1 MNHGLGKLL
10 VRAFASGA
18 PGGCGGAFSGAFP
31 SATLQN
37 LSRGGANVFAAFT
50 AFANEHGAVNLGQG
64 FPTYGTPDFVKEA
77 AARAIAEEH
86 NQYSRP
92 GGHVR
97 LNNCLAEFYAPLFGR
112 DIDPM
117 NNVVV
122 FNGAQSALFNI
133 ILSFCNSGDEIAVIE
148 PFFDAYQKGAMLVGA
163 DVKGVPLRLPAEGS
177 STAADFS
184 LDLSELDA
192 VLSDKTRLLVLNT
205 PHNPTGKVFTANEL
219 QGIADVVRRYPNL
232 IVVSDEVYEM
242 SAFGG
247 LDKHHRF
254 AQCCGEDMFDR
265 TISLYS
271 AGKTFS
277 CTGWRIGY
285 AVAPAALCAPLI
297 ASQGAIS
304 FCSPSPLEVA
314 IAASMEEA
322 QENDYFASSGQ
333 LLESK
338 QRRFADLL
346 SAAGMKP
353 LLAEGG
359 YFLLADTSGIAL
371 PEDEQNSNKARDWR
385 VAEYLTE
392 TLGVTGIPTSPFYIT
407 EGNKALAENTIRLCF
422 ARKDEELDEAGRR
435 LLGLREL

>member
-133 ILSFCNSGDEIAVIE
+133 ILSFCNSGDEM
-148 PFFDAYQKGAMLVGA
+148 PWSG
-163 DVKGVPLRLPAEGS
+163 PLAR
-177 STAADFS
+177 
-184 LDLSELDA
+184 
-192 VLSDKTRLLVLNT
+192 
-205 PHNPTGKVFTANEL
+205 
-219 QGIADVVRRYPNL
+219 IRR
-232 IVVSDEVYEM
+232 
-242 SAFGG
+242 
-247 LDKHHRF
+247 
-254 AQCCGEDMFDR
+254 AQCSSAPMSGCRCACRPRDLPPQR
-265 TISLYS
+265 IS
-271 AGKTFS
+271 
-277 CTGWRIGY
+277 R
-285 AVAPAALCAPLI
+285 
-297 ASQGAIS
+297 
-304 FCSPSPLEVA
+304 
-314 IAASMEEA
+314 
-322 QENDYFASSGQ
+322 
-333 LLESK
+333 
-338 QRRFADLL
+338 
-346 SAAGMKP
+346 
-353 LLAEGG
+353 
-359 YFLLADTSGIAL
+359 
-371 PEDEQNSNKARDWR
+371 
-385 VAEYLTE
+385 
-392 TLGVTGIPTSPFYIT
+392 
-407 EGNKALAENTIRLCF
+407 
-422 ARKDEELDEAGRR
+422 
-435 LLGLREL
+435 